1 MIEYTRFELSNGLRV
16 LVHEDRST
24 PMVAVNVLYNVGSR
38 DENPQKTGFA
48 HLFEHLMF
56 GGSAN
61 IPDFDDPIQMAG
73 GENNAFT
80 NSDFT
85 NFYEVLPAENIETA
99 FWLESDRML
108 SLSFDPKVLEV
119 QQKVVVEEFKETC
132 LNQPYGD
139 AWHLISD
146 LAYKVHP
153 YRWPTIGLVPE
164 HIEEAT
170 LQDVRNFFFHYYRP
184 NNAILTVA
192 GNISPEAV
200 RALSEKWF
208 GDIPAGNIPTRN
220 VPTEPMQQRLGR
232 RIQHA
237 NVPVPAIY
245 MTFHMPARMH
255 PDYYASDLLSDVL
268 CNGQSSRLFRRL
280 LKEQQLFSSIDCY
293 VSGTIDPGLLII
305 EGKPADGIAIDTC
318 RDAIWKE
325 LELLKSELV
334 GSQELEKIKNKV
346 ESNLIFSEISIMTKA
361 SSLAFYEL
369 LGDADMINT
378 EGDHYNR
385 VTAEDIQ
392 RLAKLIFTEN
402 NCNELIY
409 IPQTAKEKTENI
421 IPKF

>member
-1 MIEYTRFELSNGLRV
+1 MIEFSRFVLSNGLRV
-16 LVHEDRST
+16 LVHEDNST

-38 DENPQKTGFA
+38 DENPGKTGFA

-56 GGSAN
+56 GGSLN
-61 IPDFDDPIQMAG
+61 VPDFDDPIQMAG

-153 YRWPTIGLVPE
+153 YRWPTIGLTPS

-170 LQDVRNFFFHYYRP
+170 LQDVRDFFFHYYRP
-184 NNAILTVA
+184 NNAILAVA
-192 GNISPEAV
+192 GKVTAAEV
-200 RALSEKWF
+200 KALAEKWF
-208 GDIPAGNIPTRN
+208 GDIPPGDIPPRQL
-220 VPTEPMQQRLGR
+220 PEEPPQHRLGR

-237 NVPVPAIY
+237 NVPVELIY
-245 MTFHMPARMH
+245 ITFHMPARLH
-255 PDYYASDLLSDVL
+255 PDYYAADLLSDVL
-268 CNGQSSRLFRRL
+268 SNGQSSRLFRRL
-280 LKEQQLFSSIDCY
+280 LKERQLFASIDCY
-293 VSGTIDPGLLII
+293 ISGSIDPGLLII
-305 EGKPADGIAIDTC
+305 EGKPAEGVSIDQC
-318 RDAIWKE
+318 RDAIWSE
-325 LELLKSELV
+325 LELLKTERISE
-334 GSQELEKIKNKV
+334 QELEKIKNKV
-346 ESNLIFSEISIMTKA
+346 ESNLVFSEISAITKA

-369 LGDADMINT
+369 LGDANMINE
-378 EGDHYNR
+378 EGDNYRR
-385 VTAEDIQ
+385 VTAGDIQ
-392 RLAKLIFTEN
+392 RMAQEMLVES
-402 NCNELIY
+402 NCNELVY
-409 IPQTAKEKTENI
+409 VPAAASNAAALS
-421 IPKF
+421 

>member
-1 MIEYTRFELSNGLRV
+1 MIEYSRFELSNGLRV
-16 LVHEDRST
+16 LVHEDNST
-24 PMVAVNVLYNVGSR
+24 PMVAVNVLYDVGSR
-38 DENPQKTGFA
+38 DESPERTGFA

-85 NFYEVLPAENIETA
+85 NFYETLPAENIETA

-146 LAYKVHP
+146 LAYREHP
-153 YRWPTIGLVPE
+153 YRWPTIGLVPA

-170 LQDVRNFFFHYYRP
+170 LQDVRDFFFRYYRP

-192 GNISPEAV
+192 GKVKPELV
-200 RALSEKWF
+200 KALAEKWF
-208 GDIPAGNIPTRN
+208 GDIPRGETPPRRLPA
-220 VPTEPMQQRLGR
+220 EPPQQQLNRLVQR
-232 RIQHA
+232 A
-237 NVPVPAIY
+237 NVPVEALY
-245 MTFHMPARMH
+245 LAFHMPGRLH
-255 PDYYASDLLSDVL
+255 PDYYAADLLSDVL

-280 LKEQQLFSSIDCY
+280 LKEEQLFSSIDCY
-293 VSGTIDPGLLII
+293 VTGSVDPGLLII
-305 EGKPADGIAIDTC
+305 EGKPAEGVSIETC
-318 RDAIWKE
+318 RDAIWRE
-325 LELLKSELV
+325 LDLLKNERI
-334 GSQELEKIKNKV
+334 GEHELEKIKNKV
-346 ESNLIFSEISIMTKA
+346 ESNLIFSEISILTKA
-361 SSLAFYEL
+361 SSLAFYEM

-378 EGDHYNR
+378 EGESYQNVSAD
-385 VTAEDIQ
+385 DIQ
-392 RLAKLIFTEN
+392 RMAREVLIEE
-402 NCNELIY
+402 NCNELVY
-409 IPQTAKEKTENI
+409 KPLEVVE
-421 IPKF
+421 